1 MVCFWEAQ
9 LRLKRKLF
17 VGRTLVLSVYHGAKR
32 PEERKSI
39 RMKQGILPRMSVIAA
54 APG

>member
-17 VGRTLVLSVYHGAKR
+17 VGRTLVLSVHHGAKR
-32 PEERKSI
+32 LEERKYI
-39 RMKQGILPRMSVIAA
+39 RMKQGISPRTSVTAA